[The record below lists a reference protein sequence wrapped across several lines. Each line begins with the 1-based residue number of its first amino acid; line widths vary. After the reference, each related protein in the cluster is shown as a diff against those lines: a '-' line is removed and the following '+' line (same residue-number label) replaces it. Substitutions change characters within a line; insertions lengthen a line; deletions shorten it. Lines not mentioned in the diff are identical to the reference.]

1 MRECPHC
8 RLISP
13 DSAVLCDCGY
23 NFDTRERQIRAPNG
37 VRLAAVPTAIK
48 VHLGLQILAV
58 ILTGYRF
65 LSRPSRQYWQP
76 TQAQLIAELV
86 ILVFWCLVVAFLYV
100 GLLKKKNWARIAL
113 GVWTLPSGL
122 ILFLSR
128 GARQFTDPYTAAE
141 VQPGGKVLNLSG
153 QSKPRGPE

>member
-1 MRECPHC
+1 M
-8 RLISP
+8 ISP
-13 DSAVLCDCGY
+13 DTAILCDCGY
-23 NFDTRERQIRAPNG
+23 NFVTGERPTRGPSGAPLAAAP
-37 VRLAAVPTAIK
+37 LAAVPVAIK
-48 VHLGLQILAV
+48 VHIGLQVLAV

-76 TQAQLIAELV
+76 TQAQLIAELA

-128 GARQFTDPYTAAE
+128 GARQFTDPYTAAD